1 MVINRDTA
9 LDQARVLLVDIG
21 GTNVRTC
28 SANIGSSEL
37 INPQKNN
44 TSCLKS
50 FDALIANFLTKDPSI
65 QHIVFSVAGPRLND
79 SISMTNRDFTLDASE
94 VLKKFA
100 ISSCHVL
107 NDWESIGHSLSLFD
121 QSDMDTIIQGQSF
134 NKTALIL
141 GPGTG
146 LGASVVVDNQIV
158 LPTEIGNSTFS
169 INSMLIGSELNHS
182 EDFHVL
188 EDLISG
194 RGISNIYKEYSGL
207 VKSSEEILMSY
218 NSDHLAKKSIDQFL
232 VCLPQVLSELALAY
246 MPGNGIFLAGGLM
259 RSLMQHIN
267 PLKFKEC
274 FLMNR
279 KIMHADILANIPVFL
294 IQKEMT
300 CLHGNLNY
308 MNKYFLKNAR

>member
-1 MVINRDTA
+1 MVINPES
-9 LDQARVLLVDIG
+9 LSDQARVLLVDIG

-37 INPQKNN
+37 LNPQKNN

-50 FDALIANFLTKDPSI
+50 FDALIANFLIEDPSI

-79 SISMTNRDFTLDASE
+79 SISMTNRDFTLDANE
-94 VLKKFA
+94 VLKKFD

-107 NDWESIGHSLSLFD
+107 NDWESIGHSLSLFNEG
-121 QSDMDTIIQGQSF
+121 DMDTIIQGQSF

-146 LGASVVVDNQIV
+146 LGAAVVVDNQIV

-169 INSMLIGSELNHS
+169 INSMLLDSELNHS

-218 NSDHLAKKSIDQFL
+218 DMDRLAKKSINQFL

-246 MPGNGIFLAGGLM
+246 MPGNGIYLAGGLM

-267 PLKFKEC
+267 PPKFKEC

-279 KIMHADILANIPVFL
+279 KIMHADVLANIPIFL

-308 MNKYFLKNAR
+308 INQLFLKNSH